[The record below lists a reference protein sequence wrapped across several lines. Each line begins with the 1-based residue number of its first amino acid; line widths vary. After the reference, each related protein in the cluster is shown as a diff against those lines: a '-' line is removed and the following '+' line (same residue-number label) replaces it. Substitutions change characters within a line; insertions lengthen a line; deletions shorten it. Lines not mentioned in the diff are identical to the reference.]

1 MEQRRPRLGDV
12 VDDYCPRE
20 RRLSNHVVVAM
31 VGDAIK
37 QTRCTTCDAEHVY
50 KGAKVPPKR
59 KKPPTTA
66 ALVQAVAEGLTE
78 KPRLAADAPAAAT
91 EEPAVSAPA
100 AAAPAATAA
109 PVPPAAPAP
118 PAVPEEAAAS
128 TAPEAE
134 SEHSRDEEG
143 PVHRPL
149 IRATLPRL
157 PGEERE
163 PRPIPEFTMWTARNA
178 RGFRHGSGG
187 GRSGGKGGVRSAKGR
202 ADASSF
208 RPGAMGAWSPSNQRQ
223 RGGGQSQSHGNRQP
237 GQPRPQGHKK
247 SR

>member
-1 MEQRRPRLGDV
+1 MEQRPPRLGDV

-31 VGDAIK
+31 VGDTIK

-50 KGAKVPPKR
+50 KNAKVPPKR
-59 KKPPTTA
+59 KKPETPA

-78 KPRLAADAPAAAT
+78 KPRLAAEALPVASA
-91 EEPAVSAPA
+91 EEH
-100 AAAPAATAA
+100 
-109 PVPPAAPAP
+109 AP
-118 PAVPEEAAAS
+118 PASAAEP
-128 TAPEAE
+128 TDAPSPAPVSAEAE
-134 SEHSRDEEG
+134 TAEPPRDEDG

-163 PRPIPEFTMWTARNA
+163 PRPITEFTMWTARNA
-178 RGFRHGSGG
+178 RGARHGGG
-187 GRSGGKGGVRSAKGR
+187 GRPGGRGARQR
-202 ADASSF
+202 AAADF
-208 RPGAMGAWSPSNQRQ
+208 RPGVMGAWSPSNQRP
-223 RGGGQSQSHGNRQP
+223 RGAGQPPSHGNRP
-237 GQPRPQGHKK
+237 PNQPRPHGHKK

>member
-1 MEQRRPRLGDV
+1 MEQRRSRLGDV

-31 VGDAIK
+31 VGEAIK

-50 KGAKVPPKR
+50 KNAKVPPKR
-59 KKPPTTA
+59 KKAETPA

-78 KPRLAADAPAAAT
+78 KPRLAPETPADEPAPPAPAAVAS
-91 EEPAVSAPA
+91 PAE
-100 AAAPAATAA
+100 AAPAAD
-109 PVPPAAPAP
+109 
-118 PAVPEEAAAS
+118 AS
-128 TAPEAE
+128 APEPSP
-134 SEHSRDEEG
+134 SEAPRDDDG

-178 RGFRHGSGG
+178 RGFRHGAAGRPAGKGG
-187 GRSGGKGGVRSAKGR
+187 GRPAKGR
-202 ADASSF
+202 GAAANF
-208 RPGAMGAWSPSNQRQ
+208 RPGVMGAWSPSNQRP
-223 RGGGQSQSHGNRQP
+223 RGGQPQPHGNRQP
-237 GQPRPQGHKK
+237 NQPGPHGPKK

>member
-37 QTRCTTCDAEHVY
+37 QTRCTTCDAEHNY
-50 KGAKVPPKR
+50 KNAKIPPKR
-59 KKPPTTA
+59 KKSDSPA

-78 KPRLAADAPAAAT
+78 KPRLAAEPV
-91 EEPAVSAPA
+91 EEPTAASAA
-100 AAAPAATAA
+100 DAAAPG
-109 PVPPAAPAP
+109 PLPPA
-118 PAVPEEAAAS
+118 EDEAADPE
-128 TAPEAE
+128 APE
-134 SEHSRDEEG
+134 REEDG

-163 PRPIPEFTMWTARNA
+163 PRPVTEFTMWTARNA
-178 RGFRHGSGG
+178 RGFRPGAGG
-187 GRSGGKGGVRSAKGR
+187 GRPSGGKGGGRAAKGR
-202 ADASSF
+202 QDAANF
-208 RPGAMGAWSPSNQRQ
+208 RPGVMGAWSPSNQRP
-223 RGGGQSQSHGNRQP
+223 RGSGQPQSQGNRP
-237 GQPRPQGHKK
+237 NQPRPQGHKK